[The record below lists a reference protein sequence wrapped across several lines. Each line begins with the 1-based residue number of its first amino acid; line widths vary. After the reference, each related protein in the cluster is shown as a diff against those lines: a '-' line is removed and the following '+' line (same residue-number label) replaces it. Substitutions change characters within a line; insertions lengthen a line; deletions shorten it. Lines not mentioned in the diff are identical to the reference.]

1 MSTSGKV
8 LLDPAW
14 ILHHYPYRDSSL
26 LLEVFSREHGRLGL
40 VARGARASKS
50 RWRGLLQGFRPLLL
64 SWSQRGE
71 LGTLTAVENRAGM
84 SVPGTRHLMS
94 AWYLNELLMR
104 LLTRHDPHPQLFSAY
119 EQALQDLDAAEQ
131 PTLRIFEKQLLQELG
146 YGLLLD
152 YEAESG
158 RPVVA
163 DALYEYRLES
173 GPVPCDVRRDNGLY
187 LCGSSLLALHA
198 GRLTDPAACQEV
210 KQLMRAVLSL
220 YLGARPLRTREVL
233 RQMAVSRG
241 GGNPPDVPSSIN

>member
-1 MSTSGKV
+1 MSTFGKV

-152 YEAESG
+152 HEAESG

-163 DALYEYRLES
+163 DGLYEYRLES
-173 GPVPCDVRRDNGLY
+173 GPVSCDVRRDNGLY

-198 GRLTDPAACQEV
+198 EQLTDMAACQEV
-210 KQLMRAVLSL
+210 KHLMRAVLSL

-233 RQMAVSRG
+233 RQMTVSRDG
-241 GGNPPDVPSSIN
+241 DSAA